1 MVRPPFSI
9 SEARR
14 QRGAL
19 ISARYSRL
27 NAARVVVPVG
37 LTLLLAGCLASLA
50 PIAVP
55 AAQPIFDP
63 TQFFAGHT
71 HGEGRLDVRI
81 GADRTVRVDGVGR
94 TETDGRFRLD
104 QTITFGDG
112 SVETRVWYL
121 RRVDATHFTATLS
134 DAKGEVQAETNG
146 ARFHLRYLLRSP
158 AVYMEQ
164 WLTLNA
170 DARTVDNQAQVTVLG
185 VPWARLS
192 ETITQ
197 RDSAAP

>member
-1 MVRPPFSI
+1 
-9 SEARR
+9 
-14 QRGAL
+14 
-19 ISARYSRL
+19 
-27 NAARVVVPVG
+27 
-37 LTLLLAGCLASLA
+37 LLAGCLASLPPRA
-50 PIAVP
+50 AP

-81 GADRTVRVDGVGR
+81 GTGRTVRVDGIGR
-94 TETDGRFRLD
+94 TEPDGRFRLD
-104 QTITFGDG
+104 QAITFGDG
-112 SVETRVWYL
+112 RVETRVWYL

-146 ARFHLRYLLRSP
+146 ARFHLRYLLRHP

-192 ETITQ
+192 ETITR